1 MFGDEVFV
9 EKSFEEMEQDM
20 KDLLAESER
29 LKKEAADI
37 MVKANSLRNESVD
50 LRFQDPERAEGIWQ
64 ESERLREESNELK
77 RLSVDKNLKASDI
90 KHRLDIHDQ
99 IVAVV
104 DHADEIWKGAIR
116 AKRP

>member
-29 LKKEAADI
+29 LKKEAADL
-37 MVKANSLRNESVD
+37 MAKADTLRNESVD
-50 LRFQDPERAEGIWQ
+50 LRIQDPKRSEEIWQ
-64 ESERLREESNELK
+64 ESERLREEGKEMR
-77 RLSVDKNLKASDI
+77 RLSVDKSLKASDI

-116 AKRP
+116 GKRP

>member
-29 LKKEAADI
+29 LKKESVDLMMKAD
-37 MVKANSLRNESVD
+37 SLRNESVD
-50 LRFQDPERAEGIWQ
+50 LRFQDPEKAEGIWQ
-64 ESERLREESNELK
+64 ESERLCEEGKEMR